1 MFISLVI
8 LDVRVAVVNLH
19 VYSMFLVSEDSRS
32 LASEMSPA
40 CRPRTSRR
48 GSKRLSIKEVF
59 SSSMLSGIYKFY
71 IVLLVISR

>member
-8 LDVRVAVVNLH
+8 PDVRATVIKLE
-19 VYSMFLVSEDSRS
+19 VYSLFLVSEDSRS
-32 LASEMSPA
+32 LASEMAPA

-59 SSSMLSGIYKFY
+59 SSSMLSGLKLI
-71 IVLLVISR
+71 IWS